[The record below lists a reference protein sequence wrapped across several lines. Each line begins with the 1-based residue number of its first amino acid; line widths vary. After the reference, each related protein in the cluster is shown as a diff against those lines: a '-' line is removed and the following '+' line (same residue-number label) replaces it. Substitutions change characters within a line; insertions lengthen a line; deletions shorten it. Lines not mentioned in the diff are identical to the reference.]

1 MRSHS
6 VRWDGISSESWRAP
20 PSLQVP
26 PPPPP
31 SAVGG
36 QHSRLAGCWV
46 ERLQGWALAFCT
58 STVLYPRP
66 PTVNL
71 GFSAP
76 SAGALLF
83 ALAGRG
89 DSGPGKVLQTSRVG
103 KPHLQQLHLL
113 RSHRTRLQRP
123 HGALPT
129 VATLLPP
136 SSSFLLPS
144 PGPKHH
150 PWSPQKK
157 AHRITISRDL
167 WILLE
172 LFRNEIILVESD
184 QLFGGD
190 EKRRGSLSSL
200 PHSLLPFRV
209 YFGRGPE
216 LNIGMQS
223 SLRPGS
229 YL

>member
-6 VRWDGISSESWRAP
+6 VQWDGISSESWRAP

-36 QHSRLAGCWV
+36 WHSRQAGCWE

-89 DSGPGKVLQTSRVG
+89 DSGPGKVLQTSRAG
-103 KPHLQQLHLL
+103 QAAPAAAPSAPQPQDAASATPRGSPYCGYIAASLL
-113 RSHRTRLQRP
+113 
-123 HGALPT
+123 
-129 VATLLPP
+129 
-136 SSSFLLPS
+136 LLPS
-144 PGPKHH
+144 AFTRPQAP
-150 PWSPQKK
+150 PLVSP
-157 AHRITISRDL
+157 
-167 WILLE
+167 E
-172 LFRNEIILVESD
+172 ESS
-184 QLFGGD
+184 QNYHYQ
-190 EKRRGSLSSL
+190 GSLDFIRAL
-200 PHSLLPFRV
+200 
-209 YFGRGPE
+209 
-216 LNIGMQS
+216 
-223 SLRPGS
+223 
-229 YL
+229 